1 MYKDVYVEKICKRNL
16 KRTIIVMGRVAAIN
30 IGLIQIDQA
39 GFSSFFTYLM
49 IFQSGGMLFE
59 KSSTPYGA
67 SKI

>member
-1 MYKDVYVEKICKRNL
+1 
-16 KRTIIVMGRVAAIN
+16 MGRVAAIN

-67 SKI
+67 SKIWKAKFRLLDPSLTIYKSENLF